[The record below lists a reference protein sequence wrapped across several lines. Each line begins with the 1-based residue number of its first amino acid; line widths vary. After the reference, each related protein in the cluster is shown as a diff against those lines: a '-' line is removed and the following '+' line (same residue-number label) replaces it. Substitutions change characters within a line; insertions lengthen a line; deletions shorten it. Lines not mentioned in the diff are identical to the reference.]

1 MASNAQVDAPRASDT
16 DVMALSPDD
25 PSPLQDAASQVTL
38 PTTEEGP
45 PSPMD
50 TDQSFR
56 TEVNDDRRE
65 STVIPS
71 SLTPPPFGH
80 PHADAHSE
88 TVVRTLSHSHSQSQS
103 QSQTQTQS
111 QLQLEQT
118 SALCSPPA
126 TILKTLRERETGTE
140 YCPPV
145 PHQIMN
151 ASADELRFMLQTCI
165 AEQQKLKMET
175 AHFKLQ
181 YNLLSLQS
189 EDDVK
194 RSLVEHEMMRR
205 EVEALRTAEHSRQA
219 RRDLSTA
226 PDSMQSKYLQM
237 KQWYEAAM
245 EENER
250 LHHRLKVAKKVIQQ
264 KEDETTHLEE
274 ERDMLLTRIRENR
287 EHFQMLCGPGGIF
300 HSAMTPKPEKG
311 SSSTAQQSRTSHQK
325 LPPQYHYHT
334 TRSSQ
339 RERAAEKDEN
349 STGRDG
355 DPQREHANGGRE
367 HGLSALLQ
375 AMSQSQTQPLDQNT
389 SAPST
394 PATPHRSVPNRQ
406 PGRHHRNAQS
416 MSSLPTTPVHWSR
429 RGGDATGTGLL
440 PSVDLVPQTEPPRP
454 RHQYT
459 TPVSSRG
466 QRAKS
471 RESTISVDDN
481 EELARQALESVGEY
495 ASLALASHAG
505 KAPQEDEGGDDGE
518 VFEGQAS
525 QASEGVQGA
534 EESLRRPHHSA
545 RRSLVM
551 GRPEG
556 CRDGSP
562 RPAEQSIRL
571 QAKLWESDVR
581 SGGEVPDKNWGS
593 GRAAAEKAV
602 AEEIL
607 REQSQQG
614 QRGQGG
620 QLGGQLGSP
629 AKRVRTGGEQSEE
642 TRVGLGIQYK

>member
-1 MASNAQVDAPRASDT
+1 MAANAQVDAPQASDT
-16 DVMALSPDD
+16 DVMALSPND
-25 PSPLQDAASQVTL
+25 SAQLQNTASQVTL

-56 TEVNDDRRE
+56 TELNDDRQE

-71 SLTPPPFGH
+71 SLTPPSFGH

-88 TVVRTLSHSHSQSQS
+88 TVVRTLSQSQSQS
-103 QSQTQTQS
+103 QSQ
-111 QLQLEQT
+111 LQIEQT

-151 ASADELRFMLQTCI
+151 ASVDELRFMLQTCI

-274 ERDMLLTRIRENR
+274 ERDILLTRIRENR
-287 EHFQMLCGPGGIF
+287 EHLHMLCGPGGIF

-311 SSSTAQQSRTSHQK
+311 SSSTAQQSRASHQK

-339 RERAAEKDEN
+339 RERAAERDEN
-349 STGRDG
+349 YTGRDG
-355 DPQREHANGGRE
+355 GPQREHVNGGRE

-375 AMSQSQTQPLDQNT
+375 AMSQSQSQPLDQNI

-406 PGRHHRNAQS
+406 PGRHQRNAQS

-495 ASLALASHAG
+495 ASRALASHAG

-518 VFEGQAS
+518 VFEGQP
-525 QASEGVQGA
+525 QARQATEGGQGV
-534 EESLRRPHHSA
+534 EDSLRRHHPA

-581 SGGEVPDKNWGS
+581 SGGEVSDNKNWGS
-593 GRAAAEKAV
+593 GRAAAERAV
-602 AEEIL
+602 AEDIL
-607 REQSQQG
+607 REQSQQS
-614 QRGQGG
+614 QRGQGS